1 MCVCVCVLGGSLQYA
16 QIIGEAA
23 PNLSLI
29 QRSLDNCKTSTTAA
43 TSFYGKKL
51 TSHDSLEKNKLSL
64 FHSDKTKS
72 CIIME
77 RAAAASACAAQV
89 PDASSPSSASLDGAA
104 TTQKVPG
111 LHKYSTVVSGLES
124 KLEDLEEKEAIA
136 HVLKEWEKER
146 KERETRK
153 DETGKRLGRIE
164 KMFHFASLLKEKN
177 NKRKEGK
184 E

>member
-1 MCVCVCVLGGSLQYA
+1 
-16 QIIGEAA
+16 
-23 PNLSLI
+23 
-29 QRSLDNCKTSTTAA
+29 
-43 TSFYGKKL
+43 
-51 TSHDSLEKNKLSL
+51 
-64 FHSDKTKS
+64 
-72 CIIME
+72 ME
-77 RAAAASACAAQV
+77 RAAAASGCAAQV
-89 PDASSPSSASLDGAA
+89 PDPSSPSSSSSA

-164 KMFHFASLLKEKN
+164 KMFHFAALLKEKN